1 MTSPIIYLPEQTKI
15 VNLLAPAADAAG
27 RTSAYVSLKHAL
39 KAWILVHINQGNA
52 ATILLSLL
60 QASAV
65 AGTGSKVFTV
75 SSKIWSNLATA
86 ASDTL
91 IARTPAVNYTTDAGV
106 ALKQVL
112 FEIDP
117 TQLDLANG
125 FDCVGI
131 STGASNAANITAAQ
145 LIAATRYPAATP
157 PSMVID

>member
-1 MTSPIIYLPEQTKI
+1 MKV

-27 RTSAYVSLKHAL
+27 RTSAYVSLKHAI

-60 QASAV
+60 QATAV
-65 AGTGSKVFTV
+65 AGTGSKVLTAPGP
-75 SSKIWSNLATA
+75 IWSNLNTATGDA
-86 ASDTL
+86 L
-91 IARTPAVNYTTDAGV
+91 VARTPGVNVTTDAGV

-112 FEIDP
+112 FEIDAVN
-117 TQLDLANG
+117 LDIAGG
-125 FDCVGI
+125 FDCIGI

-145 LIAATRYPAATP
+145 LIAAVRYPSATP